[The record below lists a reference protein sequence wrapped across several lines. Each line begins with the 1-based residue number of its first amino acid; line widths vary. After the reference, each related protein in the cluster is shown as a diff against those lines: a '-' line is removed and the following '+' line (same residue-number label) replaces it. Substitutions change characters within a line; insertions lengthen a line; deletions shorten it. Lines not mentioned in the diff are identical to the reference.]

1 MNYYTFLESPLDP
14 LLLVSDGEFLTGIY
28 METEA
33 EKLLRHKSDSWH
45 EDAAP
50 FTAVIAQLKAYFA
63 RELHEFDLPLKPAG
77 TDFQKTVWQALQT
90 IPYGKTVSYGA
101 IAKAIKAPGA
111 SRAVGLANNQNP
123 ISIVIPC
130 HRVIGSNGEM
140 IGYGGGIHR
149 KQWLLA
155 HESTQQSM
163 LF

>member
-45 EDAAP
+45 EDATP
-50 FTAVIAQLKAYFA
+50 FMAAIAQLKAYFA
-63 RELHEFDLPLKPAG
+63 RELHEFNLPLKPAG

-90 IPYGKTVSYGA
+90 IPYGRTVSYGA
-101 IAKAIKAPGA
+101 IAKTIKAPGA

-155 HESTQQSM
+155 HESAQRTL